1 MLNGACSAPEITCWT
16 ASDCQGGIYSQGK
29 EATAACVNGANPPAA
44 EDQPGSCSITGGS
57 SVVAPGSCSPSPAAI
72 MNNDGWGS
80 DVRACPKTLTGSVP
94 CGEGVCEPVGVGEQ
108 LCIRKAGA
116 NACPAGWDVK
126 VEGFGGEVDQRTC
139 TACACN
145 PISCSGGAYTVYEA
159 LDCNGAYANVVV
171 NSADC
176 TPIPNVNG
184 TISSSRLP
192 ALGSVVQNGC
202 SGGGQPTG
210 TFTGTD
216 PVTFCCKN

>member
-1 MLNGACSAPEITCWT
+1 
-16 ASDCQGGIYSQGK
+16 
-29 EATAACVNGANPPAA
+29 
-44 EDQPGSCSITGGS
+44 
-57 SVVAPGSCSPSPAAI
+57 

-94 CGEGVCEPVGVGEQ
+94 CAGGMCEPVGPGEQ
-108 LCIRKAGA
+108 LCIRKVGSHT
-116 NACPAGWDVK
+116 CPAGWDVK
-126 VEGFGGEVDQRTC
+126 RVEGYAGEDDLRMC

-145 PISCSGGAYTVYEA
+145 PISCSGGSYTVYEA
-159 LDCNGAYANVVV
+159 LDCNGAYASVVV
-171 NSADC
+171 DGAGC
-176 TPIPNVNG
+176 TVIPNVSG

-210 TFTGTD
+210 AFTPTG